1 MYLTNQMISQME
13 SLYGVPEE
21 RSFRMEAPEFDF
33 IRSTQTHGRNHD
45 ITIYMAKENQ
55 VAVIAKHFYPKGLF
69 RAPSGGLKPG
79 ESFEVGVDR
88 EMAEEIGCEIK
99 LERFLLRTAVD
110 FVREGSVE
118 PVDEKDVIHWRS
130 FVFLASYVSGDFGFT
145 DKREIRE
152 TKLADW
158 SEFAGFC
165 QTMRGLNKGGFHY
178 RAALHEAVAEVL
190 GKR

>member
-1 MYLTNQMISQME
+1 MYLTDQMISQME
-13 SLYGVPEE
+13 SHYGVPEK

-45 ITIYMAKENQ
+45 ITIYMVKDNR
-55 VAVIAKHFYPKGLF
+55 VAVIAKHFYPQGLF

-79 ESFEVGVDR
+79 EQFDAGVRR

-110 FVREGSVE
+110 FVCQGAGD
-118 PVDEKDVIHWRS
+118 PINEKDIIHWRS
-130 FVFLASYVSGDFGFT
+130 FVFLASYVSGDFEFT

-152 TKLADW
+152 VKLADW
-158 SEFAGFC
+158 PEFHGFC
-165 QTMRGLNKGGFHY
+165 ETMRSLNKGGFHY
-178 RAALHEAVAEVL
+178 RAALHEAVVEVL
-190 GKR
+190 GK